1 MEKVKAGEAL
11 EVAKPPRDSKT
22 AQPPKPASAA
32 LPAFVLESIKG
43 LQGEVPK
50 PFPISKQYKE
60 RTKKKGVDKEGDAE
74 VTETEESPKCTEKTT
89 LFSKGKPQKK
99 KVAKKAKKARVQESA
114 GSSGYVPEV
123 YSAKR
128 SAFIQNLRNDGHS
141 YQVAK
146 TTWNFSSVKREL
158 LSGVSVS
165 ELKRRRF
172 LPKGASENPWAK

>member
-1 MEKVKAGEAL
+1 MNL
-11 EVAKPPRDSKT
+11 ILL
-22 AQPPKPASAA
+22 Q
-32 LPAFVLESIKG
+32 VLESIKG

-99 KVAKKAKKARVQESA
+99 KVAKKAKKAQVQESA

-172 LPKGASENPWAK
+172 LPKGASENPWAKWAKLKKKQLLHECSLWGQ

>member
-1 MEKVKAGEAL
+1 MNL
-11 EVAKPPRDSKT
+11 ILL
-22 AQPPKPASAA
+22 Q
-32 LPAFVLESIKG
+32 VLESIKS

-60 RTKKKGVDKEGDAE
+60 RTQKKGVDKEGDAD
-74 VTETEESPKCTEKTT
+74 VTETEEPPKLTEKLT
-89 LFSKGKPQKK
+89 LSGKGKPKK
-99 KVAKKAKKARVQESA
+99 KKTAKKARKAQVQESA
-114 GSSGYVPEV
+114 GTSGYAPEV

-128 SAFIQNLRNDGHS
+128 SAFIQNLRDEGYS

-146 TTWNFSSVKREL
+146 TTWNFGSAKREL